1 MATFRLY
8 RDFIKVVHDPF
19 ANTNTNV
26 SINPYS
32 LSAFTS
38 GDTSIVESFSS
49 PINESTGRYYV
60 EMNLQ
65 SYDYTITF
73 IIHTLMNNNLW
84 LIIKENDDMRVVI
97 DEFNNFEQFKT
108 FFATEFNEYLL

>member
-1 MATFRLY
+1 MLKLLA
-8 RDFIKVVHDPF
+8 DVDKFIL
-19 ANTNTNV
+19 NETSLICESCEN
-26 SINPYS
+26 SMIYS
-32 LSAFTS
+32 
-38 GDTSIVESFSS
+38 
-49 PINESTGRYYV
+49 YKK
-60 EMNLQ
+60 
-65 SYDYTITF
+65 SYDYTIIF